1 MANPR
6 STVDFSGIKPLNITC
21 VADNSTV
28 TFDRDEEGGSA
39 QVGLAVNLSASKTI
53 QLAGDGEVV
62 LGVLLSVEPD
72 GMCTVQVGGVATFKG
87 GTSATL
93 TPGTKIVGDLLSA
106 AEGYIQTVGTGSV
119 GALAPGRG
127 VILDASDT
135 NAVKVLL

>member
-1 MANPR
+1 
-6 STVDFSGIKPLNITC
+6 VDFSEIKPVRITC
-21 VADNSTV
+21 VADGSTV
-28 TFDRDEEGGSA
+28 TFDRTQAGGSA

-53 QLAGDGEVV
+53 QTAGDGERI
-62 LGVLLSVEPD
+62 LGVLLNVEPD

-93 TPGTKIVGDLLSA
+93 TPGSAIVGDLLSA

-119 GALAPGRG
+119 AAGIAGRG
-127 VILDASDT
+127 MILDASDT